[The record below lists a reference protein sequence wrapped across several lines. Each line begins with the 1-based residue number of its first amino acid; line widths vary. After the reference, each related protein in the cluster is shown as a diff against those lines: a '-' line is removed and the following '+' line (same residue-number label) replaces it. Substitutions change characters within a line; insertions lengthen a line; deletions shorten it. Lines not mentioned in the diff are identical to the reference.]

1 MMLPFSTDQ
10 RQVYPTWNKD
20 LGLRKW
26 YMIYQICFLKFYLFR
41 DCGTLPT
48 CIHIFHEGIQDKGS
62 LLCCFSLFLALLCY
76 QKHWPPFNF
85 QRMFFNVFQT
95 IDTFRNAI
103 TTPPP
108 RHCMRR
114 KVDLNA
120 YRCAPPISDYAVSAE
135 AEESEAG
142 KGCFKRLSKIR
153 EREYMSY
160 IHIIT

>member
-1 MMLPFSTDQ
+1 MLPFSTDQ

-26 YMIYQICFLKFYLFR
+26 YLICQICFLKFYLFR
-41 DCGTLPT
+41 DCGTSPT
-48 CIHIFHEGIQDKGS
+48 CIHIFHEGIQEEGS
-62 LLCCFSLFLALLCY
+62 LLCCFYLFLALLCY
-76 QKHWPPFNF
+76 QKHHLSTFNSCF
-85 QRMFFNVFQT
+85 LMCFTT

-142 KGCFKRLSKIR
+142 KGCFKRLSKIW
-153 EREYMSY
+153 ERDYMSY